1 MRKRRKQ
8 ASWFLGLLWAAL
20 LLAGCGA
27 GVSETETV
35 MESSQEERIGAAV
48 EKENQEEHLSDNERI
63 YGEDD
68 DTSVVT
74 MYMTIRSGNAEDHT
88 NHTWSE
94 INSLDNYYYSDN
106 DIPRYNCDVILQ
118 IGDENGPVE
127 GELGY
132 GETIPNAVVQ
142 IRGQTSSRR
151 EQKNYKVR
159 IKEGKGE
166 WRGQRTI
173 ALNKHVGDP
182 SRFRNKMAYDLMKA
196 VPEMISARTQFVHLY
211 VKDETAGG
219 NGEFTD
225 YGLFTQVEQMNKT
238 YLKNHGLDNKGHLY
252 KINFFEWYQ
261 YDAIRLASD
270 PEYNVKAFEEY
281 IEIKGNDNHAKM
293 LETLAAIQDYSIST
307 QELIETYF
315 DSENICY
322 WMAFQILI
330 GNYDVGS
337 RNYYVYSPL
346 NSQKWY
352 FISWDNDAA
361 FSRTEQR
368 LNNHSEGMSWERGMT
383 QFLHISLFERMF
395 KEKEYRE
402 QLMRAADDL
411 RKNYLNREIMSRKVA
426 AYREVVKNYIFSP
439 PDIQYI
445 RVSQE
450 EFDTITLALPAEI
463 DENYGYLQESMVK
476 PWPFFVGTPYEDDG
490 KIEVE
495 WDVAYEVNHEEITYT
510 AIIATDYFYENVVE
524 KQEGLVIPEASFQML
539 PPGEYYLKVIARNES
554 GYEQECYD
562 YYSRSDGGGKAY
574 GTVAFTVHG
583 DGEITLMEK
592 TRV

>member
-1 MRKRRKQ
+1 M
-8 ASWFLGLLWAAL
+8 
-20 LLAGCGA
+20 
-27 GVSETETV
+27 V
-35 MESSQEERIGAAV
+35 MESSQEERVGTAV

-106 DIPRYNCDVILQ
+106 DIPSYNCDVILQ

-238 YLKNHGLDNKGHLY
+238 YLKNHGLDNRGHLY

-281 IEIKGNDNHAKM
+281 IEIKGNDKHAKM

-411 RKNYLNREIMSRKVA
+411 WKNYLNREIMSRKVA

-490 KIEVE
+490 RIEVE